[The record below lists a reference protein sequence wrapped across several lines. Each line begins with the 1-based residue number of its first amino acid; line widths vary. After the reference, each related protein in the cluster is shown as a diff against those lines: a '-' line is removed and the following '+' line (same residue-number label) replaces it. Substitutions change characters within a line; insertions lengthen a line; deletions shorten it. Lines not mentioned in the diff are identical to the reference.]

1 MRPFIYNLALSLGL
15 KGQVYNDDSGVQ
27 ISLCGSAADCESF
40 LSRLKKN
47 PPPLARIDEIICE
60 NSSEIFDDFRILSSQ
75 QAQKI
80 APILS
85 DFAICA
91 DCEAEFRDPKNR
103 RYHHAFINCT
113 HCGPRFSII
122 SSLPYDRKNTSMAE
136 FKMCASCEREYN
148 DPLNRRFHAQP
159 TCCPNCGP
167 KAFLKDL
174 KGQILAGGES
184 AFSTCAKL
192 LEQGKIIAIKG
203 LGGFHLCCDGSNAKA
218 INELRQRKNRPAKP
232 LAIMCEN
239 EQMASALADFTKGEK
254 KLLNSQLRPIVLAK
268 KSQVLKPKLSQA
280 IAPNIDKIGVFLAPT
295 SFNLLL
301 FHYFKKPIIATIANL
316 SGEPIITSS
325 HELCAKLNSVADFV
339 LDHNRQILNPSDD
352 SVVFYSESLELAQYI
367 RTSRGLRPSIVP
379 FGIPNN
385 ISPNSIISSENLLNS
400 RIPSENLLNS
410 RISSEN
416 LLNSR
421 ISSENSRIPSE
432 NLLNSRIPSEN
443 SRIPKYTPHTPHKT
457 ILALGSELKNTF
469 GIYYK
474 GNIFLSPYIG
484 DLKNIA
490 TKERF
495 DALLATFKRTYELEF
510 TEIIADLH
518 PHFSH
523 TKDFEK
529 SGQNIKKLAHHK
541 AHIYSVM
548 CENNLPLNADILG
561 FAFDG
566 TGYGEDS
573 KIWGGEVFGVCDSK
587 GLKRLYHF
595 ENFAMIG
602 SENAIKNIY
611 FLAFALLR
619 KYELSAPSFFGR
631 FNQNQLK
638 RLEIGLKAA
647 SVQTSSLGRIF
658 DAVASIV
665 LGLDSVS
672 YDAQAPMELEAL
684 YDPSLDVCYE
694 FSVSG
699 EIISLKAVLK
709 SILAE
714 NLPSVAATGFIN
726 GIAALIAKIAK
737 KHEKSVV
744 LGGGCFANKALLE
757 RTITLL
763 KAQNTPYYLPKNL
776 PAGDE
781 SIALGQ
787 LYYALKD
794 ENE

>member
-15 KGQVYNDDSGVQ
+15 KGQVYNDGIGVQ

-60 NSSEIFDDFRILSSQ
+60 SSSEIFDDFRIISSQ

-174 KGQILAGGES
+174 KGQILAGDKS
-184 AFSTCAKL
+184 AFSTCAEL

-218 INELRQRKNRPAKP
+218 INELRKRKNRPAKP

-301 FHYFKKPIIATIANL
+301 FHYFKKPIIATSANL
-316 SGEPIITSS
+316 SGEPIITSFN
-325 HELCAKLNSVADFV
+325 ELCAKLNSVADFV

-379 FGIPNN
+379 FEIPNN
-385 ISPNSIISSENLLNS
+385 ISPNS
-400 RIPSENLLNS
+400 
-410 RISSEN
+410 
-416 LLNSR
+416 R
-421 ISSENSRIPSE
+421 ISSENSK
-432 NLLNSRIPSEN
+432 IPSEN
-443 SRIPKYTPHTPHKT
+443 SRIPKYTPRTPHKT

-469 GIYYK
+469 GIYHE

-490 TKERF
+490 TKQRF

-523 TKDFEK
+523 TKDFESSSLK
-529 SGQNIKKLAHHK
+529 RLAHHK

-548 CENNLPLNADILG
+548 CENNLPLNADIIG

-566 TGYGEDS
+566 TGYGEDF
-573 KIWGGEVFGVCDSK
+573 KIWGGEVFGVCESK

-595 ENFAMIG
+595 DNFAMIG
-602 SENAIKNIY
+602 SQNAIKNIY

-684 YDPSLDVCYE
+684 YDPSLDICYE

-699 EIISLKAVLK
+699 EIISLEAVLK

-714 NLPSVAATGFIN
+714 SLPSVAATGFIN

-757 RTITLL
+757 QTITLL

>member
-15 KGQVYNDDSGVQ
+15 KGQVYNDGIGVR

-40 LSRLKKN
+40 LSNLKKN

-60 NSSEIFDDFRILSSQ
+60 SSSEIFDDFRIISSQ

-174 KGQILAGGES
+174 KGQILAHGES
-184 AFSTCAKL
+184 AFSTCAEL

-218 INELRQRKNRPAKP
+218 INELRKRKNRPAKP

-301 FHYFKKPIIATIANL
+301 FHYFKKPIIATSANL
-316 SGEPIITSS
+316 SGEPIITSFN
-325 HELCAKLNSVADFV
+325 ELCAKLNLMADFV

-379 FGIPNN
+379 FEIPNN
-385 ISPNSIISSENLLNS
+385 ISPNSRISSENLLNS
-400 RIPSENLLNS
+400 RIPSENS
-410 RISSEN
+410 K
-416 LLNSR
+416 
-421 ISSENSRIPSE
+421 IPSE
-432 NLLNSRIPSEN
+432 N
-443 SRIPKYTPHTPHKT
+443 
-457 ILALGSELKNTF
+457 
-469 GIYYK
+469 
-474 GNIFLSPYIG
+474 
-484 DLKNIA
+484 
-490 TKERF
+490 
-495 DALLATFKRTYELEF
+495 
-510 TEIIADLH
+510 
-518 PHFSH
+518 
-523 TKDFEK
+523 
-529 SGQNIKKLAHHK
+529 
-541 AHIYSVM
+541 
-548 CENNLPLNADILG
+548 
-561 FAFDG
+561 
-566 TGYGEDS
+566 
-573 KIWGGEVFGVCDSK
+573 
-587 GLKRLYHF
+587 
-595 ENFAMIG
+595 
-602 SENAIKNIY
+602 
-611 FLAFALLR
+611 
-619 KYELSAPSFFGR
+619 
-631 FNQNQLK
+631 
-638 RLEIGLKAA
+638 
-647 SVQTSSLGRIF
+647 
-658 DAVASIV
+658 
-665 LGLDSVS
+665 
-672 YDAQAPMELEAL
+672 
-684 YDPSLDVCYE
+684 
-694 FSVSG
+694 
-699 EIISLKAVLK
+699 
-709 SILAE
+709 
-714 NLPSVAATGFIN
+714 
-726 GIAALIAKIAK
+726 
-737 KHEKSVV
+737 
-744 LGGGCFANKALLE
+744 
-757 RTITLL
+757 
-763 KAQNTPYYLPKNL
+763 
-776 PAGDE
+776 
-781 SIALGQ
+781 
-787 LYYALKD
+787 
-794 ENE
+794 

>member
-15 KGQVYNDDSGVQ
+15 KGQVYNDGIGVQ

-174 KGQILAGGES
+174 KGQILASNES
-184 AFSTCAKL
+184 AFSTCAEL

-218 INELRQRKNRPAKP
+218 INELRKRKNRPAKP

-301 FHYFKKPIIATIANL
+301 FYYFKKPIIATSANL
-316 SGEPIITSS
+316 SGEPIITSFN
-325 HELCAKLNSVADFV
+325 ELCAKLNSVADFV
-339 LDHNRQILNPSDD
+339 LDHGRQILNPSDD

-379 FGIPNN
+379 FEIPNN
-385 ISPNSIISSENLLNS
+385 ISP
-400 RIPSENLLNS
+400 
-410 RISSEN
+410 
-416 LLNSR
+416 
-421 ISSENSRIPSE
+421 NSRIPSE

-443 SRIPKYTPHTPHKT
+443 SKIPSENSQPKYTPLTPHKT

-548 CENNLPLNADILG
+548 CENNLPLNADIIG

-595 ENFAMIG
+595 DYFAMIG
-602 SENAIKNIY
+602 SQNAIKNIY

-757 RTITLL
+757 QTITLL

>member
-1 MRPFIYNLALSLGL
+1 MRSIHLNCLKITLKGLVQGVGMRPFIYNLALSLGL
-15 KGQVYNDDSGVQ
+15 KGQVYNDGIGVQ
-27 ISLCGSAADCESF
+27 ISICGSAADCESF

-60 NSSEIFDDFRILSSQ
+60 SSSEIFDDFRILSSQ

-91 DCEAEFRDPKNR
+91 QCEAEFRDPKNR

-174 KGQILAGGES
+174 KGQNLAHGES
-184 AFSTCAKL
+184 AFSACAEL

-203 LGGFHLCCDGSNAKA
+203 LGGFHLCCDGSNVKA
-218 INELRQRKNRPAKP
+218 INELRKRKNRPAKP

-301 FHYFKKPIIATIANL
+301 FHYFKKPIIATSANL

-379 FGIPNN
+379 FEIPNN
-385 ISPNSIISSENLLNS
+385 ISPNS
-400 RIPSENLLNS
+400 RIP
-410 RISSEN
+410 
-416 LLNSR
+416 
-421 ISSENSRIPSE
+421 SENSRIPSD
-432 NLLNSRIPSEN
+432 NLLNSKIPSEN
-443 SRIPKYTPHTPHKT
+443 SRIPKYTPRTPHKT

-490 TKERF
+490 TKQRF

-573 KIWGGEVFGVCDSK
+573 KIWGGEVFGVCESK

-595 ENFAMIG
+595 DYFAMIG
-602 SENAIKNIY
+602 SQNAIKNIY
-611 FLAFALLR
+611 FLAYALLR

-684 YDPSLDVCYE
+684 YDSSLDVCYE

-699 EIISLKAVLK
+699 EIISLKSVLK

-714 NLPSVAATGFIN
+714 SLPSVAATGFIN

-737 KHEKSVV
+737 KHEKSVL

>member
-1 MRPFIYNLALSLGL
+1 MAVQFIRKHIANAHISWFCDTRFEQIARLLAGVDEVVALPLKDKKFLKSFEILRQKQGQFDIIIDLQGL
-15 KGQVYNDDSGVQ
+15 LK
-27 ISLCGSAADCESF
+27 SALVS
-40 LSRLKKN
+40 
-47 PPPLARIDEIICE
+47 
-60 NSSEIFDDFRILSSQ
+60 RILG
-75 QAQKI
+75 
-80 APILS
+80 
-85 DFAICA
+85 
-91 DCEAEFRDPKNR
+91 KNI
-103 RYHHAFINCT
+103 F
-113 HCGPRFSII
+113 GFDRFSTKEGLASIFYTHKYSCNYNKNII
-122 SSLPYDRKNTSMAE
+122 
-136 FKMCASCEREYN
+136 
-148 DPLNRRFHAQP
+148 
-159 TCCPNCGP
+159 
-167 KAFLKDL
+167 
-174 KGQILAGGES
+174 
-184 AFSTCAKL
+184 
-192 LEQGKIIAIKG
+192 
-203 LGGFHLCCDGSNAKA
+203 
-218 INELRQRKNRPAKP
+218 LR
-232 LAIMCEN
+232 
-239 EQMASALADFTKGEK
+239 
-254 KLLNSQLRPIVLAK
+254 
-268 KSQVLKPKLSQA
+268 
-280 IAPNIDKIGVFLAPT
+280 
-295 SFNLLL
+295 NL
-301 FHYFKKPIIATIANL
+301 
-316 SGEPIITSS
+316 
-325 HELCAKLNSVADFV
+325 ELCAFALNFSFDEKE
-339 LDHNRQILNPSDD
+339 ILAKEPCFLKNSK
-352 SVVFYSESLELAQYI
+352 
-367 RTSRGLRPSIVP
+367 
-379 FGIPNN
+379 IPN
-385 ISPNSIISSENLLNS
+385 
-400 RIPSENLLNS
+400 
-410 RISSEN
+410 
-416 LLNSR
+416 
-421 ISSENSRIPSE
+421 ENSK
-432 NLLNSRIPSEN
+432 IPSEN
-443 SRIPKYTPHTPHKT
+443 SQPKYTPLTPHKT

-548 CENNLPLNADILG
+548 CENNLPLNADIIG

-566 TGYGEDS
+566 TGYGEDF
-573 KIWGGEVFGVCDSK
+573 KIWGGEVFGTCESK

-595 ENFAMIG
+595 DNFAMIG
-602 SENAIKNIY
+602 SQNAIKNIY

-684 YDPSLDVCYE
+684 YDSSLDVCYE

-699 EIISLKAVLK
+699 EIISLEAVLK

-714 NLPSVAATGFIN
+714 SLPSVAATGFIN

-763 KAQNTPYYLPKNL
+763 EAQNTPYYLPKNL

>member
-15 KGQVYNDDSGVQ
+15 KGQVYNDGIGVQ
-27 ISLCGSAADCESF
+27 ISICGSAADYESF

-60 NSSEIFDDFRILSSQ
+60 SSSEIFDDFRIISSQ

-174 KGQILAGGES
+174 KGQILAHGES
-184 AFSTCAKL
+184 AFSTCAEL

-203 LGGFHLCCDGSNAKA
+203 LDGFHLCCDGSNAKA
-218 INELRQRKNRPAKP
+218 INELRKRKNRPAKP

-239 EQMASALADFTKGEK
+239 EQMASAFADFTKGEK

-301 FHYFKKPIIATIANL
+301 FYYFKKPIIATSANL

-385 ISPNSIISSENLLNS
+385 ISPNSRISSENLLNS

-619 KYELSAPSFFGR
+619 KYELNAPSFFGR
-631 FNQNQLK
+631 FDENQLK

-699 EIISLKAVLK
+699 EIISLEAVLK

>member
-15 KGQVYNDDSGVQ
+15 KGQVYNDGIGVQ
-27 ISLCGSAADCESF
+27 ISICGSAADCESF

-60 NSSEIFDDFRILSSQ
+60 SSSEIFDDFRIISSQ

-91 DCEAEFRDPKNR
+91 DCEAEFRDHKNR

-174 KGQILAGGES
+174 KGQILASNES
-184 AFSTCAKL
+184 AFSTCAEL

-218 INELRQRKNRPAKP
+218 INELRKRKNRPAKP

-268 KSQVLKPKLSQA
+268 KSQFLKPKLSQA

-301 FHYFKKPIIATIANL
+301 FHYFKKPIIATSANL
-316 SGEPIITSS
+316 SGEPIITSFN
-325 HELCAKLNSVADFV
+325 ELCAKLNLVADFV

-379 FGIPNN
+379 FEIPNN
-385 ISPNSIISSENLLNS
+385 ISPNSRIPSQNLLNS
-400 RIPSENLLNS
+400 RIPSENS
-410 RISSEN
+410 KIPSDN
-416 LLNSR
+416 LLNSK
-421 ISSENSRIPSE
+421 
-432 NLLNSRIPSEN
+432 IPSEN
-443 SRIPKYTPHTPHKT
+443 SRIPKYTPRTPHKT

-602 SENAIKNIY
+602 SQNAIKNIY
-611 FLAFALLR
+611 FLDFALLR
-619 KYELSAPSFFGR
+619 KYELKAPSFFGR

-699 EIISLKAVLK
+699 EIISLEAVLK

-714 NLPSVAATGFIN
+714 SLPSVAATGFIN

>member
-15 KGQVYNDDSGVQ
+15 KGQVYNDGIGVQ
-27 ISLCGSAADCESF
+27 ISICGAEADCESF

-47 PPPLARIDEIICE
+47 PPPLARIDEIICQS
-60 NSSEIFDDFRILSSQ
+60 SSEIFDDFRIISSQ

-174 KGQILAGGES
+174 KGQILAEGES
-184 AFSTCAKL
+184 AFSTCAEL

-218 INELRQRKNRPAKP
+218 INELRKRKNRPAKP

-268 KSQVLKPKLSQA
+268 KSQVLRPELSQA

-301 FHYFKKPIIATIANL
+301 FHYFKKPIIATSANL
-316 SGEPIITSS
+316 SGEPIITSFN
-325 HELCAKLNSVADFV
+325 ELCAKLNSVADFV

-379 FGIPNN
+379 FEIPNN
-385 ISPNSIISSENLLNS
+385 ISPNS
-400 RIPSENLLNS
+400 

-416 LLNSR
+416 SKIPSENSKIPSENSR
-421 ISSENSRIPSE
+421 ISSENSRIP
-432 NLLNSRIPSEN
+432 
-443 SRIPKYTPHTPHKT
+443 KYTPRTPHKT

-469 GIYYK
+469 GIYHE

-490 TKERF
+490 TKTRF

-523 TKDFEK
+523 TKDFEGSSLK
-529 SGQNIKKLAHHK
+529 RLAHHK

-595 ENFAMIG
+595 DNFAMIG
-602 SENAIKNIY
+602 SQNAIKNIY

-619 KYELSAPSFFGR
+619 KYELSTPSFFGR
-631 FNQNQLK
+631 FDENQLK

-672 YDAQAPMELEAL
+672 YDAQAAMELEAL

-699 EIISLKAVLK
+699 EIISLEAVLK

-714 NLPSVAATGFIN
+714 SLPSVAATGFIN

-757 RTITLL
+757 QTITLL

>member
-1 MRPFIYNLALSLGL
+1 
-15 KGQVYNDDSGVQ
+15 
-27 ISLCGSAADCESF
+27 
-40 LSRLKKN
+40 
-47 PPPLARIDEIICE
+47 
-60 NSSEIFDDFRILSSQ
+60 
-75 QAQKI
+75 
-80 APILS
+80 
-85 DFAICA
+85 
-91 DCEAEFRDPKNR
+91 
-103 RYHHAFINCT
+103 
-113 HCGPRFSII
+113 
-122 SSLPYDRKNTSMAE
+122 
-136 FKMCASCEREYN
+136 
-148 DPLNRRFHAQP
+148 AQP

-174 KGQILAGGES
+174 KGQILASNES
-184 AFSTCAKL
+184 AFSTCAEL

-301 FHYFKKPIIATIANL
+301 FYYFKKPIIATSANL

-352 SVVFYSESLELAQYI
+352 SVAFYSESLELAQYI

-379 FGIPNN
+379 FEIPNN
-385 ISPNSIISSENLLNS
+385 ISPNS
-400 RIPSENLLNS
+400 RIPSENS
-410 RISSEN
+410 KIPSEN
-416 LLNSR
+416 SK
-421 ISSENSRIPSE
+421 IPSENSRIS
-432 NLLNSRIPSEN
+432 SEN

-469 GIYYK
+469 GIYHE

-490 TKERF
+490 TKQRF

-523 TKDFEK
+523 TKDFE
-529 SGQNIKKLAHHK
+529 SQNLKKLAHHK

-548 CENNLPLNADILG
+548 CENNLPLNADIIG

-566 TGYGEDS
+566 TGYGEDF

-595 ENFAMIG
+595 DNFAMIG
-602 SENAIKNIY
+602 SQNAIKNIY

-631 FNQNQLK
+631 FNENQLK

-647 SVQTSSLGRIF
+647 CVQTSSLGRIF

-684 YDPSLDVCYE
+684 YDPSLDICYE

-699 EIISLKAVLK
+699 EIISLEAVLK

-757 RTITLL
+757 QTITLL

>member
-15 KGQVYNDDSGVQ
+15 KGQVYNDGIGVR
-27 ISLCGSAADCESF
+27 ISLGGSVADCESF
-40 LSRLKKN
+40 LSNLKKN

-60 NSSEIFDDFRILSSQ
+60 NSSEIFDDFRIISSQ

-174 KGQILAGGES
+174 KGQILAHGES
-184 AFSTCAKL
+184 AFSTCAEL

-203 LGGFHLCCDGSNAKA
+203 LGGFHLCCDGSNIKA
-218 INELRQRKNRPAKP
+218 INELRKRKNRPAKP

-239 EQMASALADFTKGEK
+239 EQMASAFADFTKGEK

-301 FHYFKKPIIATIANL
+301 FHYFKKPLIATSANL
-316 SGEPIITSS
+316 SGEPIITSFN
-325 HELCAKLNSVADFV
+325 ELCAKLNSVADFV

-379 FGIPNN
+379 FEIPNN
-385 ISPNSIISSENLLNS
+385 ISP
-400 RIPSENLLNS
+400 
-410 RISSEN
+410 
-416 LLNSR
+416 NSR
-421 ISSENSRIPSE
+421 ISSENSRIPSD
-432 NLLNSRIPSEN
+432 NLLNSKIPSEN
-443 SRIPKYTPHTPHKT
+443 SRIPKYTPRTPHKT

-469 GIYYK
+469 GIYHE

-490 TKERF
+490 TKNRF

-548 CENNLPLNADILG
+548 CENNLPLNADIIG

-566 TGYGEDS
+566 TGYGEDF
-573 KIWGGEVFGVCDSK
+573 KIWGGEVFGVCESK

-595 ENFAMIG
+595 DNFAMIG
-602 SENAIKNIY
+602 SQNAIKNIY

-631 FNQNQLK
+631 FNQNQIK

-647 SVQTSSLGRIF
+647 CVQTSSLRRIF

-699 EIISLKAVLK
+699 EIISLKSVLK

-714 NLPSVAATGFIN
+714 SLPSVAATGFIN

-757 RTITLL
+757 QTITLL

>member
-15 KGQVYNDDSGVQ
+15 KGQVYNDGIGVR

-60 NSSEIFDDFRILSSQ
+60 SSSEIFDDFRILSSQ

-174 KGQILAGGES
+174 KGQILAHGES
-184 AFSTCAKL
+184 AFSTCAEL

-218 INELRQRKNRPAKP
+218 INELRKRKNRPAKP

-301 FHYFKKPIIATIANL
+301 FYYFKKPIIATSANL
-316 SGEPIITSS
+316 SGEPIITSFN
-325 HELCAKLNSVADFV
+325 ELCAKLNSVADFV

-352 SVVFYSESLELAQYI
+352 SVVFYSESLELVQYI

-379 FGIPNN
+379 FEIPNN
-385 ISPNSIISSENLLNS
+385 ISPNS
-400 RIPSENLLNS
+400 
-410 RISSEN
+410 RISSE
-416 LLNSR
+416 
-421 ISSENSRIPSE
+421 
-432 NLLNSRIPSEN
+432 NSRIPSEN
-443 SRIPKYTPHTPHKT
+443 SRIPKYTPRTPHKT

-469 GIYYK
+469 GIYHE

-490 TKERF
+490 TKNRF

-523 TKDFEK
+523 TKDFESSSLK
-529 SGQNIKKLAHHK
+529 RLAHHK

-548 CENNLPLNADILG
+548 CENNLPLNADIIG

-566 TGYGEDS
+566 TGYGEDF
-573 KIWGGEVFGVCDSK
+573 KIWGGEVFGVCESK

-595 ENFAMIG
+595 DNFAMIG
-602 SENAIKNIY
+602 SQNAIKNIY

-631 FNQNQLK
+631 FDENQLK

-684 YDPSLDVCYE
+684 YDPSLDICYE

-699 EIISLKAVLK
+699 EIISLEAVLK

-714 NLPSVAATGFIN
+714 SLPSVAATGFIN

-757 RTITLL
+757 QTITLL